1 MRFFNT
7 RHMVKEEFVVG
18 DIPSNKDAYG
28 VALRIALPSI
38 IEMVSLS
45 FIGMVSTAMV
55 GNLGYEAVAAVGL
68 VGQPR
73 MIFMAL
79 LFALNVGVTAVISRR
94 KGAGDQGAS
103 RLCLRQSM
111 ILATAISIAMTI
123 PAVLLAR
130 PMMQLAGAQYD
141 TIELATT
148 YFRITSMFLPLNA
161 LTMTISAAQRGIG
174 NTRVTMYV
182 NIAANIFNVLFH
194 FLLIEGR
201 FGFPRLEIEGAAI
214 AVVISSAA
222 GLIFAVGSIVKP
234 GAFLQISLLD
244 GWQPNLKMI
253 KSIAK
258 IGGNSIFEQMCMR
271 IGFFVYARIV
281 AELGTEAFAA
291 HMISMQL
298 MGLSFTFA
306 DGIAV
311 AITALVG
318 QNLGAKRPDLSLMY
332 GKIGQRMA
340 LVVSVFLVAF
350 TIGTRFWFPA
360 LFTDDI
366 YIIQIAAG
374 LMIILA
380 IIQPVQTSQLVM
392 AGCLRGAGDTKFVAI
407 TMLLSVALARPI
419 FSLILVFGYGL
430 GVQGAWLAIITD
442 QTLRL
447 VMLYGRFVRGK
458 WMEIKV

>member
-1 MRFFNT
+1 
-7 RHMVKEEFVVG
+7 MVKEEFVVG